1 MSVSVPLAS
10 TYGSA
15 FRALF
20 TLAWPVVIA
29 RFGIMLMGLMDTVI
43 VGHYSSV
50 ELGFHSM
57 AWAPTSVFLVTSIG
71 LLVGLQVKTSHY
83 LGSGETHRI
92 GAVFRRGMGY
102 ALGLGVGSMVLMML
116 FAPPLFRASVTETLA
131 AGATVP
137 LMIFALS
144 MPFYMVSI
152 GCSEFLE
159 ALGRTRQ
166 SMFIMMGANVVNVAL
181 LFLLVPG
188 HIEPIHG
195 AVGAAIATLIAR
207 AMMMVAMLIYVARLP
222 QAREYGIFKKH
233 PADKPAAVD
242 QRRIGYAAGASYF
255 IEVGA
260 FAAMT
265 FFAGRLGEVEVAQW
279 AIVLNFAGLVFMVPM
294 GVAVGC
300 SVLVGRAFGARDP
313 QAIKM
318 MGRVSFMTAAA
329 FMMAVT
335 LGVLIGAGALARF
348 YTDDVALIAGVQ
360 AALLLS
366 CLFFLPDGLQ
376 VVAAQALR
384 ARKDVVMPTVIHYIS
399 YGLIMMPL
407 GWLFAITLKQGVPG
421 LIYAVIVASLM
432 SGTFLVGRF
441 FWLDKRPIKAVI

>member
-1 MSVSVPLAS
+1 MTVSAPLAP
-10 TYGSA
+10 TYSSA

-20 TLAWPVVIA
+20 TLAWPVVIS

-43 VGHYSSV
+43 VGHYSST

-102 ALGLGVGSMVLMML
+102 ALLLGTGSMLLLML
-116 FAPPLFRASVTETLA
+116 FAPPLFRLGVTETLA
-131 AGATVP
+131 TGATGP

-166 SMFIMMGANVVNVAL
+166 SMLIMMAANVVNVGL

-195 AVGAAIATLIAR
+195 AVGAAIATLMAR
-207 AMMMVAMLIYVARLP
+207 ALMMGAMLVYVGRLP
-222 QAREYGIFKKH
+222 QAREYGLFRKH
-233 PADKPAAVD
+233 PADKAAAVD

-265 FFAGRLGEVEVAQW
+265 FFAGRMGEVEVAQW

-313 QAIKM
+313 EAIRM
-318 MGRVSFMTAAA
+318 TGRVSFLSAAA
-329 FMMAVT
+329 FMIVVT
-335 LGVLIGAGALARF
+335 VGVLIEAGALARF

-360 AALLLS
+360 GALLLS

-384 ARKDVVMPTVIHYIS
+384 ARKDVVMPTVIHYVS

-407 GWLFAITLKQGVPG
+407 GWLFALTMKQGVAG
-421 LIYAVIVASLM
+421 LIHAVIIASLM

-441 FWLDKRPIKAVI
+441 FWLDKRPLQDVL